1 MSYKFIYYYILNSIK
16 NFYIIKKKN
25 IKVEILTYYNE
36 VLNIKLNNNELIN
49 TKEIYNLE
57 LKFNKLIYF
66 FNKFNY
72 KVNLPK
78 VIKIKESEFNLF
90 FIEKNELDIDF
101 SQFCLNN
108 LINDDIYGI
117 NEKMIL
123 NIGCEIIEFN
133 WIDYYKIKKWNDL
146 LTFFV
151 DNINKKTIPYFNYE
165 PIYITVIQWTYYIKV
180 VCVMNIKGYYL
191 LELFRE

>member
-151 DNINKKTIPYFNYE
+151 DKIDKKTIPYFNYE

-180 VCVMNIKGYYL
+180 VCVMNIKG
-191 LELFRE
+191 

>member
-123 NIGCEIIEFN
+123 YIGCEIIEFN

-151 DNINKKTIPYFNYE
+151 DKIDKKTIPYFNYE